1 MIEREKIE
9 ERIRQLM
16 NERATVAARIKK
28 IQVEQKQM
36 RQIVSA
42 YDGAIGELSMLLNAP
57 TLADEQESE

>member
-16 NERATVAARIKK
+16 NERATVAARIKE
-28 IQVEQKQM
+28 IQVEQKQI